1 MNNTIILVSEILMK
15 NFRHISKTVY
25 TDITNTLTIVS
36 LSRYSDLIFIRYSVI
51 RFSTKLNTINHVISF
66 EKK

>member
-1 MNNTIILVSEILMK
+1 MK